1 LGNFQKNV
9 ELEKYN
15 PFFVGQ
21 PRLFTSYVLDG
32 KKVGRDPAGGLFFMY
47 IFSESTNWIPDIDQL
62 FTVQYIAGK
71 KSGLADEKRIIFFE
85 PDVFLKIS

>member
-21 PRLFTSYVLDG
+21 PRLFTSHVLDG
-32 KKVGRDPAGGLFFMY
+32 KKVGHDPVVGLFFMY
-47 IFSESTNWIPDIDQL
+47 IFSGSTYRIPDIDQL
-62 FTVQYIAGK
+62 FTIQYIAGK

-85 PDVFLKIS
+85 LDVF